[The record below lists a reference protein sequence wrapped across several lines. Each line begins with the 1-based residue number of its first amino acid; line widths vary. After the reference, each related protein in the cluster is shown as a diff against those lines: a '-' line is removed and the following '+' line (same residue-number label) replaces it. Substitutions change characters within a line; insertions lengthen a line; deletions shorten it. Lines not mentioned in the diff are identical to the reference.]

1 MIEKTIF
8 IIFIGLVVFLMSFIG
23 YYTNW
28 FIYQVVTLCG
38 RYPIIIGDIIII
50 MLFTIIINIS

>member
-38 RYPIIIGDIIII
+38 WYPIIIGDIIII
-50 MLFTIIINIS
+50 MLFIIIINIS

>member
-28 FIYQVVTLCG
+28 FIYQVVTLYG
-38 RYPIIIGDIIII
+38 WYPIIIGDIIII
-50 MLFTIIINIS
+50 MLFTIIKNIS